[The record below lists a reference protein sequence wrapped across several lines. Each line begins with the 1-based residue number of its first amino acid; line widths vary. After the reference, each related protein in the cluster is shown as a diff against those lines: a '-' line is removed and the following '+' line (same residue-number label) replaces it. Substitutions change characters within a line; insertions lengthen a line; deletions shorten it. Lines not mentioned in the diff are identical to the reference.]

1 MLWKGREESGN
12 VEDRRGIG
20 RGGLVLGGG
29 AGTIILALVWMLL
42 GGDPRAILNQTQTVS
57 TEPTTAPGAT
67 ATPPSDE
74 EGQFVAV
81 VLKDTEDVWGELFRQ
96 AGRTYTPPRLVLFTD
111 AVESGC
117 GVAGAAVGPFY
128 CPQDERVY
136 LDTAFFDDLARL
148 GGPGDFAR
156 AYVIAH
162 EIGHHVQDLL
172 GVTARV
178 DRLRGQ
184 LSQEEANALSV
195 RVELQADFYA
205 GVWAHHAQA
214 MKHILEP
221 GDIDEALQAATAI
234 GDDRLQKRS
243 RGEVV
248 PESFTHG
255 TSAQRAMWFRK
266 GFETGD
272 PSQGDTF
279 GGAL

>member
-12 VEDRRGIG
+12 VEDRRGMG
-20 RGGLVLGGG
+20 RGGLVIGGG
-29 AGTIILALVWMLL
+29 AGTIVLALVWMLL
-42 GGDPRAILNQTQTVS
+42 GGDPRAILNQTQAVS
-57 TEPTTAPGAT
+57 TQPTAVPGAPNS
-67 ATPPSDE
+67 PPSDE
-74 EGQFVAV
+74 EGRFVAV
-81 VLKDTEDVWGELFRQ
+81 VLKDTEDVWGELFQ
-96 AGRTYTPPRLVLFTD
+96 EAGRTYTPPKLVLFTD

-128 CPQDERVY
+128 CPEDQRVY

-162 EIGHHVQDLL
+162 EVGHHVQDLL

-178 DRLRGQ
+178 DRLRGR
-184 LSQEEANALSV
+184 LSEEEANALSV
-195 RVELQADFYA
+195 KVELQADFYA

-214 MKHILEP
+214 MKHVLEP
-221 GDIDEALQAATAI
+221 GDIDEALEAASAI

-255 TSAQRAMWFRK
+255 TSAQRAMWFKK

-272 PSQGDTF
+272 PSQGNTF
-279 GGAL
+279 GAAL

>member
-1 MLWKGREESGN
+1 MLWRGRDESQN
-12 VEDRRGIG
+12 VEDRRGMG

-29 AGTIILALVWMLL
+29 AGTIVLAIVWMLL
-42 GGDPRAILNQTQTVS
+42 GGDPRTILNQTQTVS
-57 TEPTTAPGAT
+57 TQPTTAPGAPN
-67 ATPPSDE
+67 TPPSDE
-74 EGQFVAV
+74 QGQFVAV
-81 VLKDTEDVWGELFRQ
+81 VLKDTEDVWTELFHE
-96 AGRTYTPPRLVLFTD
+96 AGRTYTPPKLVLFTD

-128 CPQDERVY
+128 CPQDGRVY

-172 GVTARV
+172 GVTERV

-184 LSQEEANALSV
+184 LSEEEANALSV
-195 RVELQADFYA
+195 KVELQADFYA

-214 MKHILEP
+214 MKHVLEP

-255 TSAQRAMWFRK
+255 TSAQRAMWFKK

-272 PSQGDTF
+272 PNQGDTF
-279 GGAL
+279 GGTL

>member
-1 MLWKGREESGN
+1 MLWRGRDESQN
-12 VEDRRGIG
+12 VEDRRGMG

-29 AGTIILALVWMLL
+29 AGTIVLALVWMLL
-42 GGDPRAILNQTQTVS
+42 GGDPRTILNQSQSVS
-57 TEPTTAPGAT
+57 TAPTAVPGAP
-67 ATPPSDE
+67 ATPPTDE

-81 VLKDTEDVWGELFRQ
+81 VLKDTEDVWGKLFQ
-96 AGRTYTPPRLVLFTD
+96 ESGRTYTAPKLVLFSD
-111 AVESGC
+111 AVESAC
-117 GVAGAAVGPFY
+117 GVAGASVGPFY
-128 CPQDERVY
+128 CPQDGDVY

-172 GVTARV
+172 GVTEKV
-178 DRLRGQ
+178 DRMRGQ
-184 LSQEEANALSV
+184 LSEEEANALSV
-195 RVELQADFYA
+195 KVELQADFYA

-214 MKHILEP
+214 MKHVLEP
-221 GDIDEALQAATAI
+221 GDIDEALQAASAI

-255 TSAQRAMWFRK
+255 TSAQRAMWFKR
-266 GFETGD
+266 GYETGD
-272 PSQGDTF
+272 PRQGNTF
-279 GGAL
+279 GTAL